1 MRYTISSIIRN
12 QKKIIIRNVD
22 NLYFLRSNLD
32 LLLVG
37 KHVLEI
43 GPIGL
48 TSSRY
53 IPAMSDPLYC
63 ICPQMINSIEGYQY
77 EG

>member
-1 MRYTISSIIRN
+1 MRYYTISSIIRN
-12 QKKIIIRNVD
+12 QKKILIRNVD

-32 LLLVG
+32 LVLVG
-37 KHVLEI
+37 KHVLE
-43 GPIGL
+43 IGL

>member
-32 LLLVG
+32 LVLVG
-37 KHVLEI
+37 KHVLE
-43 GPIGL
+43 IGL

-53 IPAMSDPLYC
+53 IPAMSDPLHC

>member
-12 QKKIIIRNVD
+12 QKKIIIRNAD

-32 LLLVG
+32 LVLVG

-43 GPIGL
+43 GPI
-48 TSSRY
+48 
-53 IPAMSDPLYC
+53 A
-63 ICPQMINSIEGYQY
+63 
-77 EG
+77 